1 MKFLKRIFVFT
12 LLVAMIAGCSSNS
25 ASDKSKKE
33 KEITVMLDWYPNAVH
48 SFIYAAIEKGYFKEE
63 GIKVNIKFL
72 LIQLIH

>member
-33 KEITVMLDWYPNAVH
+33 KE
-48 SFIYAAIEKGYFKEE
+48 KK
-63 GIKVNIKFL
+63 KK
-72 LIQLIH
+72 